1 MPERIH
7 DRNLLD
13 ALQQCQPEPFEGQVA
28 RIAREGRDPLA
39 AGYNG
44 RWNDEQLPAL
54 YTALEADTAI
64 AEMRY
69 HLSRQPV
76 FPSRLRYILYA
87 LQVSTR
93 RTLKLLN
100 LIELKDLGVPVE
112 IFSSPDYSQAKQN
125 VYPSTQAIGAAAAFL
140 EFDGLLVP
148 SARRENSTNLV
159 LFSLD
164 EIGAT
169 IIQKR
174 TIHSVG

>member
-13 ALQQCQPEPFEGQVA
+13 ALEQCQPEPFEGQVA
-28 RIAREGRDPLA
+28 RVAREGRDPLVP
-39 AGYNG
+39 GYNG
-44 RWNDEQLPAL
+44 RWNDDQLPAL

-64 AEMRY
+64 AEIRY

-76 FPSRLRYILYA
+76 FPSRLRFILYA
-87 LQVSTR
+87 LQVSTQ

-100 LIELKDLGVPVE
+100 LEDLKVFGVP
-112 IFSSPDYSQAKQN
+112 INSYSTMDYAQAKET
-125 VYPSTQAIGAAAAFL
+125 VYPSTQAVGAAAAFL

-148 SARRENSTNLV
+148 SARREGSTNLV

-164 EIGAT
+164 EIGAKVS
-169 IIQKR
+169 QKR
-174 TIHSVG
+174 TIKLS